1 MSLQLLLIKIENL
14 QNDMTNMKFN
24 FQNETNNMKLNFQNE
39 INSLKLQN
47 QTLQNEI
54 NIMKAN
60 TVIERKTFT
69 RRIAHDNTPELTT
82 ESPPAT
88 TSINENPPM
97 QPQPQPQ
104 LPKQKPKLIDYL
116 NTFEVEN
123 HDKFCRYKSIQE
135 EMSNQI
141 KTINDFYNV
150 GNPLNKAKELLVR
163 SWIEIKSLFV
173 ASIKKRE
180 QLSQRKTVYGCMY

>member
-1 MSLQLLLIKIENL
+1 MQTQNENLNLTKEEKRKLANRKFYEKRKKLNNSDTESTTSYDSIQHISQPPQPTTISHEPATPAFYELLLIKIENL

-60 TVIERKTFT
+60 TIIERKTFT
-69 RRIAHDNTPELTT
+69 RRTAHDNTPELTT

-88 TSINENPPM
+88 SIKENPPM
-97 QPQPQPQ
+97 
-104 LPKQKPKLIDYL
+104 
-116 NTFEVEN
+116 
-123 HDKFCRYKSIQE
+123 
-135 EMSNQI
+135 
-141 KTINDFYNV
+141 
-150 GNPLNKAKELLVR
+150 
-163 SWIEIKSLFV
+163 
-173 ASIKKRE
+173 
-180 QLSQRKTVYGCMY
+180 